1 MDKCSGTGQIR
12 RFCALPF
19 RRKLRAVRTIGQL
32 WRNATAAG
40 RTRPAYLVERA
51 RRLGGGLVGRGRAA
65 RSRSSRTACWRWAC
79 ARATRSGSWPR
90 RASSGRSS
98 TTRWRASVRSGR
110 RSTRTARRRTAATC
124 SSTRTRSACWSRTR
138 RSGRRSRTSPLA
150 HVLTFADLDEL
161 RARGREFAAANP
173 EALAEAEAQIGEEDI
188 FTFIYTSGTTGPPKA
203 CMIRHRNYYEMATV
217 HRRRPGVRLR
227 RRRDAALPAAG
238 PQLRAADAPARRA
251 QGLHDRVLP
260 GPAAR
265 RRGDA
270 GGAADAAAERA
281 AALRE
286 GAHGRAR
293 AVRAGARAAT
303 AAARLGAR
311 GRAAR

>member
-32 WRNATAAG
+32 WRDGDG
-40 RTRPAYLVERA
+40 RGPHEARLSRRA
-51 RRLGGGLVGRGRAA
+51 RRPLGGGLVGRGRPRGRGA
-65 RSRSSRTACWRWAC
+65 RQRPAGAG
-79 ARATRSGSWPR
+79 RAQ
-90 RASSGRSS
+90 
-98 TTRWRASVRSGR
+98 GR
-110 RSTRTARRRTAATC
+110 RLRDPRPDEPRVGALRLRAGARRRRRGGDLREQLAEGLPLRARALGRGRRAGRGRGAAGED
-124 SSTRTRSACWSRTR
+124 RGR
-138 RSGRRSRTSPLA
+138 RRSR

-173 EALAEAEAQIGEEDI
+173 DALAEAEAQIGEEDL

-203 CMIRHRNYYEMATV
+203 CMIRHRNYYEMATCIDDV
-217 HRRRPGVRLR
+217 PEFALR

-238 PQLRAADAPARRA
+238 AQLRAADAPARRA
-251 QGLHDRVLP
+251 QGLHDRLLP

-293 AVRAGARAAT
+293 AVRAGARAAK